1 MTAARMFRKGSATLR
16 SQFYDV
22 SRTPHLRFWMGL
34 LRIPR
39 IVLTAQGK
47 LTINHSLHW
56 GTITIFRVITGGP
69 GNSVH

>member
-1 MTAARMFRKGSATLR
+1 
-16 SQFYDV
+16 
-22 SRTPHLRFWMGL
+22 MGAQWAL
-34 LRIPR
+34 R

>member
-1 MTAARMFRKGSATLR
+1 MNTSFA
-16 SQFYDV
+16 
-22 SRTPHLRFWMGL
+22 GL
-34 LRIPR
+34 HGGAGTSR

-56 GTITIFRVITGGP
+56 GTITIFAIVTGGP